1 MRLFMNKWTEH
12 KKFRFQIFMVFVF
25 IFGVNA
31 QTDNLDSMVDTLSG
45 RQEMEF
51 QESVEEQALG
61 DTQTLRQFIKDSLHL
76 VYEEAFMEQKD
87 SIATLFNNQIT
98 DILNQNSLETN
109 RLEKTVRALR
119 DSLKLSK
126 KLVPSPTVT
135 QKTEYDPVIEEKYFQ
150 YEKLQKRQET
160 KSKGGFLILSSTIE
174 DIYPF
179 QINELERYINRFFP
193 DARCDSVQDYLT
205 QMYIRKQEWAKA
217 ELSILKFIFLYP
229 QSPLYEEIK
238 TIRSGIFTTEKVY
251 KDNTDFLMS
260 IVSTTPEYPGIETRY
275 YKLLELLKD
284 FPDPAVKA
292 MFVKEAQKY
301 LELYPFSEQSSQV
314 CLWLA
319 NYYANNQRVQSA
331 FITYHRLM
339 IFYPNSSEMTA
350 ALYQSARL
358 QEKEFEEFDPA
369 IETYYRFIER
379 FPEDTLTAS
388 AHNRIAKIA
397 DFKQQNW
404 EKATVEYQI
413 SADLYLAAGK
423 TDLCTEALMRKA
435 VILAD
440 QMNLIQDAVT
450 TYLSIDERF
459 SGTGGAHK
467 AIIAAG
473 DLYKR
478 HKQFDAA
485 IAQYMSLYEKYPD
498 AGNVLD
504 ALDKTADIYNS
515 ELGDADKTVETLNLI
530 ITNYPDSKSAGKAE
544 KLLKKLQK
552 VK

>member
-1 MRLFMNKWTEH
+1 MIKWTERY
-12 KKFRFQIFMVFVF
+12 KKNKIHFQIFMVFVF
-25 IFGVNA
+25 VAGVNA
-31 QTDNLDSMVDTLSG
+31 QTDNLDSLVDTLAG
-45 RQEMEF
+45 RQEMDF

-61 DTQTLRQFIKDSLHL
+61 DTQTLRQFIKDSLQL

-126 KLVPSPTVT
+126 KPTPSPMVT
-135 QKTEYDPVIEEKYFQ
+135 QKSEYDPFTEEKYFS
-150 YEKLQKRQET
+150 YEKMLKRQEV
-160 KSKGGFLILSSTIE
+160 KSKEGFLILSSTVE

-179 QINELERYINRFFP
+179 QISELERYINRFFP
-193 DARCDSVQDYLT
+193 EARCDTVQDYLT

-217 ELSILKFIFLYP
+217 EFSIIKFIFLYP
-229 QSPLYEEIK
+229 KSPLYEEIK
-238 TIRSGIFTTEKVY
+238 TIRSGIFATEKVY
-251 KDNTDFLMS
+251 KDNVDFLMS
-260 IVSTTPEYPGIETRY
+260 IVTTTPEYPGIETRY
-275 YKLLELLKD
+275 FKLVELLKD

-301 LELYPFSEQSSQV
+301 LELYPFSEQSARV

-319 NYYANNQRVQSA
+319 NYFTNNQRTQSA

-339 IFYPNSSEMTA
+339 IFYPDGPEMTT

-358 QEKEFEEFDPA
+358 QEKEFEEYGPA
-369 IETYYRFIER
+369 IETYYQFIEK
-379 FPEDTLTAS
+379 FPDDTLTAS

-397 DFKQQNW
+397 DSKQQNW
-404 EKATVEYQI
+404 EKAILEYQI
-413 SADLYLAAGK
+413 SADLYRETGK
-423 TDLCTEALMRKA
+423 MDLSTEALMRKA

-440 QMNLIQDAVT
+440 QMNLIQDAVAS
-450 TYLSIDERF
+450 YLSIEEHF
-459 SGTGGAHK
+459 PGTGGAHK

-473 DLYKR
+473 DLYKH

-485 IAQYMSLYEKYPD
+485 IAQYMNLYEKYPD
-498 AGNVLD
+498 AENVLD

-515 ELGDADKTVETLNLI
+515 ELGNSDKTVETLNLI
-530 ITNYPDSKSAGKAE
+530 ITNYPDSKSASKAE

>member
-1 MRLFMNKWTEH
+1 MIKGAELYKKNKILFQ
-12 KKFRFQIFMVFVF
+12 FFIVFAF
-25 IFGVNA
+25 IAGINA
-31 QTDNLDSMVDTLSG
+31 QTDSLDSMVDTLAG

-51 QESVEEQALG
+51 QKSVEEQALG
-61 DTQTLRQFIKDSLHL
+61 DLRTLRQFIKDSLQL

-126 KLVPSPTVT
+126 KPVPVPGVA
-135 QKTEYDPVIEEKYFQ
+135 QKTEYDPFTEEKYFS
-150 YEKLQKRQET
+150 YEKLLKRQET
-160 KSKGGFLILSSTIE
+160 KTKSGFLILSSTIE
-174 DIYPF
+174 DIYSF
-179 QINELERYINRFFP
+179 QINELERYIDRFFP
-193 DARCDSVQDYLT
+193 AARCDSVQDYLT
-205 QMYIRKQEWAKA
+205 QLYIRKQEWAKA
-217 ELSILKFIFLYP
+217 ELSIIKFIFLYP

-251 KDNTDFLMS
+251 KDNADFLMS
-260 IVSTTPEYPGIETRY
+260 IVSTTPEYPSIENRY
-275 YKLLELLKD
+275 FKMLELLKD

-292 MFVKEAQKY
+292 MFVNEAQKY
-301 LELYPFSEQSSQV
+301 LELYPFSEQSATV
-314 CLWLA
+314 CFWLA
-319 NYYANNQRVQSA
+319 NYFADNQRVQSA

-339 IFYPNSSEMTA
+339 IFYPDSPEMPV
-350 ALYQSARL
+350 ALYQSARI

-369 IETYYRFIER
+369 IETYYRFIGQ
-379 FPEDTLTAS
+379 FPDDTLAVS

-397 DFKQQNW
+397 DSKQQNW
-404 EKATVEYQI
+404 EKAILEYQI
-413 SADLYLAAGK
+413 SADLYFAAGK
-423 TDLCTEALMRKA
+423 SDLSTEALMRKA

-450 TYLSIDERF
+450 SYLSIDERF
-459 SGTGGAHK
+459 PGTDGAHK
-467 AIIAAG
+467 AIVAAG
-473 DLYKR
+473 DLFKR

-498 AGNVLD
+498 AANVLD

-515 ELGDADKTVETLNLI
+515 ALGNADKTVEILNLI

-552 VK
+552 AK

>member
-1 MRLFMNKWTEH
+1 MIKGVEH
-12 KKFRFQIFMVFVF
+12 RKRDKINFQFFIIFAF
-25 IFGVNA
+25 IAGINA
-31 QTDNLDSMVDTLSG
+31 QTSSLDSMVDTLAG

-51 QESVEEQALG
+51 LESVEEQALG
-61 DTQTLRQFIKDSLHL
+61 DTQTLRQFIKDSLQL

-109 RLEKTVRALR
+109 RLEKTIRALR
-119 DSLKLSK
+119 DSLKISK
-126 KLVPSPTVT
+126 KPAPAPMVT
-135 QKTEYDPVIEEKYFQ
+135 QKTEYDPISEEKYFS
-150 YEKLQKRQET
+150 YEKLLKQQET
-160 KSKGGFLILSSTIE
+160 KSKSGFLILSSTVE
-174 DIYPF
+174 DIYTF
-179 QINELERYINRFFP
+179 QVNELERYINRFFP
-193 DARCDSVQDYLT
+193 EARCDSVQDYLT
-205 QMYIRKQEWAKA
+205 QMYIRKGDWAKA
-217 ELSILKFIFLYP
+217 ELSIIKFIFLYP

-238 TIRSGIFTTEKVY
+238 TIRSGIFTTEKTY
-251 KDNTDFLMS
+251 KSNADFLMN
-260 IVSTTPEYPGIETRY
+260 IVSTTPEYPSIETRY
-275 YKLLELLKD
+275 FKLLELLKD
-284 FPDPAVKA
+284 FPDPAVKP

-301 LELYPFSEQSSQV
+301 LELYPFSEQSAKV

-319 NYYANNQRVQSA
+319 EYFANNQRAQSA

-339 IFYPNSSEMTA
+339 IFYPDSPEMIL
-350 ALYQSARL
+350 ALYRSARI

-369 IETYYRFIER
+369 IETYYRFIEQ
-379 FPEDTLTAS
+379 FPDDTLAIS
-388 AHNRIAKIA
+388 AHHHIAKIA
-397 DFKQQNW
+397 DAKQQNW
-404 EKATVEYQI
+404 ERAISEYQI

-423 TDLCTEALMRKA
+423 TDLSTEALMRKA

-459 SGTGGAHK
+459 PGTEGAHI
-467 AIIAAG
+467 AIAAAG
-473 DLYKR
+473 DLFKR
-478 HKQFDAA
+478 HKQFESA

-498 AGNVLD
+498 AANVLD

-515 ELGDADKTVETLNLI
+515 ELGNADKTVETLNLI